1 MHLKSNNLIAN
12 DASNILLMKVC
23 LSYWLANYD
32 ELHDFQIDILYY
44 IL

>member
-12 DASNILLMKVC
+12 DASNILSMKVC
-23 LSYWLANYD
+23 LSYWLENYD